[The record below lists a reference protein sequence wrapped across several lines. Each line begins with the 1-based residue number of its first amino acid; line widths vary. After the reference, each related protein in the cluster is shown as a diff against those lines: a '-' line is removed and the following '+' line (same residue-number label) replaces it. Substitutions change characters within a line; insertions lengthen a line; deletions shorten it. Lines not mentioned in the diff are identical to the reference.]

1 MYYYTI
7 WIGFHFISFIWIA
20 ASVCDIGADTVGAAA
35 VAAVAAVGAIGNG
48 LAFVRIHCECDNKHV
63 VAAAVV
69 IMWVCV
75 WECAPFSLV
84 ERTHKLAHTL
94 LCYRTGNRRWF
105 LNAISTIQLCWN
117 HWTDQIYIYFS
128 ISYCHRCRSQ
138 YSVCV
143 TNTILVFILQF

>member
-35 VAAVAAVGAIGNG
+35 VAAVAAVGAIGKG

-75 WECAPFSLV
+75 RVRAILPRRTYTQT
-84 ERTHKLAHTL
+84 RTHFIVLP
-94 LCYRTGNRRWF
+94 YR
-105 LNAISTIQLCWN
+105 Q
-117 HWTDQIYIYFS
+117 
-128 ISYCHRCRSQ
+128 
-138 YSVCV
+138 
-143 TNTILVFILQF
+143 